1 MHYDDVMATWTSVVP
16 EIDGWTA
23 AEELERRLAA
33 GGTLLELDSPIPL
46 APGEILHAGVEAHCS
61 WYGPADVTYAQQRLL
76 IFGSA
81 PWLALSATAS
91 ALGNHRRRRSADA
104 LATPQWRPL
113 GHTHV
118 LVTNT
123 RLLVRHGDEFLPF
136 LHASIAFVADSPDPQ
151 HLEIHFTNGTALSLH
166 GDWAHYV
173 DIALC
178 ATTIPGDSVGEEVLS
193 CAPWQEEEALW

>member
-1 MHYDDVMATWTSVVP
+1 MPYDAVMASWASVEP
-16 EIDGWTA
+16 AIDGWTA

-46 APGEILHAGVEAHCS
+46 APGEILHAGVEAHCW
-61 WYGPADVTYAQQRLL
+61 WYGPAEVTYTQQHLL
-76 IFGSA
+76 IFGTT

-91 ALGNHRRRRSADA
+91 ALGDHRRRRSAAA
-104 LATPQWRPL
+104 LAAPQWRPL

-136 LHASIAFVADSPDPQ
+136 PHASIDCVADSPDLH

-166 GDWAHYV
+166 SDWASYLA
-173 DIALC
+173 IAL
-178 ATTIPGDSVGEEVLS
+178 
-193 CAPWQEEEALW
+193 EAA